1 MLPQAE
7 QMQKMTSISLKMVQV
22 VILIENSCHFV
33 SCSACN
39 NTCKMGQLQKF
50 NTENKS
56 PCHDIALLVK
66 VDFEKPRQIQNSSY
80 DFRLKPR
87 FSSQW
92 SLLGGL
98 LEDFF

>member
-1 MLPQAE
+1 ME
-7 QMQKMTSISLKMVQV
+7 
-22 VILIENSCHFV
+22 H
-33 SCSACN
+33 
-39 NTCKMGQLQKF
+39 LQKF

-56 PCHDIALLVK
+56 PCHDIAHLEK

-80 DFRLKPR
+80 DFSLKPR

-98 LEDFF
+98 LKDFFWIICQKLTLLSQTQTSATLKITFKGAD